1 MSSGLEIF
9 REDFL
14 NANTWPQRK
23 DGVPLDLLDYLNTDE
38 LIVAENELIATAD
51 TKDDWPIKGL
61 GHIKSKKSLNKLHEL
76 LKRSSKLMKVTIA
89 AAIYEISGDDN
100 MINIVLTETQKISN
114 EFALIDVMYTL
125 AKFQDPRVK
134 SLLNDYRNHNK
145 YLVAYNATQALGLP
159 TEPVVDKFRDHKP
172 TSFWN
177 RITSLWKN

>member
-1 MSSGLEIF
+1 MSSGLKIF

-23 DGVPLDLLDYLNTDE
+23 DGVPLDLLDNLNSDE
-38 LIVAENELIATAD
+38 LRVAENELIAIAD

-61 GHIKSKKSLNKLHEL
+61 GHIKSEKSLPKLYEL
-76 LKRSSKLMKVTIA
+76 LKRSKKLMKVTIA
-89 AAIYEISGDDN
+89 EAIYQICGDEQ
-100 MINIVLTETQKISN
+100 MINIALTETPKISN

-125 AKFQDPRVK
+125 SKFQDGRVK
-134 SLLNDYRNHNK
+134 NLLNDYRNHTK

-177 RITSLWKN
+177 RITSPWNN